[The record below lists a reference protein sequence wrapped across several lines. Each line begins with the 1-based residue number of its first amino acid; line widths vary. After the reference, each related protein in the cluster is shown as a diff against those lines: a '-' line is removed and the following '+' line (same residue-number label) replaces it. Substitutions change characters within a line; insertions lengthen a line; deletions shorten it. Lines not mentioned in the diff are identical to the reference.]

1 MRSSA
6 SASARASPTA
16 IASRD
21 QLERKT
27 ERARNGRADNDPTTR
42 DADDDNRVS
51 TDFRLE
57 LTRQHLAGIR
67 AVVEEKRRTELLEA
81 PGHVS
86 QPRTISV
93 EPSAR

>member
-1 MRSSA
+1 MA
-6 SASARASPTA
+6 AGVCLGAV
-16 IASRD
+16 
-21 QLERKT
+21 
-27 ERARNGRADNDPTTR
+27 DNC
-42 DADDDNRVS
+42 VS
-51 TDFRLE
+51 TDFRLK

-81 PGHVS
+81 LGHVS